1 MTTSNQ
7 DWKVL
12 TFRDNEAVPTTSL
25 QARTTHIHNRAM
37 EKLGLHVS
45 EINAEH
51 IPGYPG
57 TQSLRNIESGGVE
70 TLHVFEMQISAKA
83 AERLS
88 MQYHPEVLAISNI
101 VERTPRAFGARDP
114 RELDKKG
121 PKIG

>member
-12 TFRDNEAVPTTSL
+12 SFRDDEDVPAASV

-37 EKLGLHVS
+37 EKFGLHVS

-51 IPGYPG
+51 TPGYPG
-57 TQSLRNIESGGVE
+57 TQSLRNVENGGVE
-70 TLHVFEMQISAKA
+70 TLHVFELQISAKA

-88 MQYHPEVLAISNI
+88 LQYHPEILLISNV
-101 VERTPRAFGARDP
+101 VEPRKFPLGARDP
-114 RELDKKG
+114 KELKKG
-121 PKIG
+121 PKPF